1 MQSFHNIDLKN
12 YHTFSV
18 SQLCRRL
25 VEVNSVG
32 ELVQLCQSE
41 ALPSKPYLMLGKGSN
56 VLFTEP
62 FEGLV
67 IANKILGIDVSEQAD
82 LWQLHVGAGEDWPSL
97 VRWSVEQGYSG
108 LENLAMIPGCAGSA
122 PIQNIGAYGLEL
134 REVCDYVDVLCLD
147 TLQVKRM
154 SNQECQFGYRDSV
167 FKHELQQKVIVV
179 AIGLKLTKHWQ
190 PKLNYGPLQNLESE
204 SISAQEVFDC
214 VCETRR
220 SKLPDP
226 NGIGN
231 AGSFF
236 KNPVIST
243 EVLLELKARFP
254 KLVSYSTD
262 GGAKVAAGWLI
273 DQCGL
278 KGTILGGAQVHPK
291 QALVIVNRD
300 NASAQDIIQ
309 LASLVRQRVLE
320 TFSIELE
327 HEVRFIARTGET
339 SLTQI
344 LDAKQ

>member
-1 MQSFHNIDLKN
+1 
-12 YHTFSV
+12 
-18 SQLCRRL
+18 
-25 VEVNSVG
+25 
-32 ELVQLCQSE
+32 
-41 ALPSKPYLMLGKGSN
+41 
-56 VLFTEP
+56 
-62 FEGLV
+62 
-67 IANKILGIDVSEQAD
+67 
-82 LWQLHVGAGEDWPSL
+82 
-97 VRWSVEQGYSG
+97 
-108 LENLAMIPGCAGSA
+108 MIPGCAGSA

-226 NGIGN
+226 NEIGN

-254 KLVSYSTD
+254 QLVSYPTD
-262 GGAKVAAGWLI
+262 GGTKVAAGWLI

-278 KGTILGGAQVHPK
+278 KGTTLGGAQVHPK

-309 LASLVRQRVLE
+309 LASLVRQRVLD